1 MENKQAE
8 LEQLL
13 EKAKEIAV
21 SYRKLTG
28 KPLGIT
34 GEIGEAVAAKKL
46 NLSLADARQA
56 GYDAVDGEGRKIQIK
71 SRVVGNISKITG
83 RMGAIKVTN
92 DWDCVQLV
100 IMTDDFDV
108 VAIYEADR
116 ESVVKA
122 IGKSESRARQRGALA
137 ITEFIRFGIKV
148 WPSETFE

>member
-1 MENKQAE
+1 MENELE

-13 EKAKEIAV
+13 EKAKEVAI

-46 NLSLADARQA
+46 NLGLAAARQA
-56 GYDAVDGEGRKIQIK
+56 GHDATDYSSRKIQIK
-71 SRVVGNISKITG
+71 SRVVSNPSRVTG
-83 RMGAIKVTN
+83 RIGAIKVTN

-108 VAIYEADR
+108 VAIYEVDR
-116 ESVVKA
+116 DSVVKA
-122 IGKSESRARQRGALA
+122 IGKTESRARQRGALA
-137 ITEFIRFGIKV
+137 ITEFIRFGVEV
-148 WPSETFE
+148 WSPKNL